1 MFERSPT
8 SDKTLRSPSQG
19 IVTPPKTFGRFASKR
34 FVQTVFESP
43 SMRESEWTRARETA
57 RRARLDTLD
66 APLALRNGDIF
77 GLVLRFLRE
86 MEFTT
91 HATAVSFHTRCFT
104 GKAFVKWAMEQSFR
118 EQTFRDEADAVF
130 LANELL
136 LRGIIAPVAR
146 GQEDAKRAK
155 STGISG
161 MGIPGVSAT
170 IPGVGKAWR
179 LFRGGDWLYTVKT
192 HDRGTLIAACFKNS
206 TEEEK
211 NGIREC
217 VGRLRTLKYL
227 VDGDS
232 EEEQGTHG
240 DASER
245 GESERDADD
254 APQERASTSYE
265 TDAWKRGAIF
275 AALFARIVKLLRGV
289 HKKVDAFFSTLGP
302 HIGIALASL
311 LFMVKIQNFAF
322 ACVLAVTFMRHL
334 LAVSERQV
342 NIMIERTRA
351 DMLRKFQMI
360 RGDPKVN
367 KHGAES
373 ADWWSAVLQHMW
385 EGWLG
390 GWLSRLV
397 RDLLQWTFESLD
409 LPFVSKIELSE
420 FRLGTCAPLIK
431 TSRTFAGT
439 DDEMIVEWDLTWQ
452 LEDSVI
458 LVSAMFGHGAV
469 VPIPIRVRLSD
480 VRLDGNLRLTFT
492 WIRVQGGP
500 YVRSLRVSFVGLPT
514 YDFSLKIFGAINLNE
529 VGMINQSVRRLVD
542 DFFRSSLV
550 EPEGYFWDVNE
561 WWHSFGDGGE
571 EQIDPRELI
580 DQALMKDIERFWRR
594 GRDNETTV
602 ELRAM
607 PIFAELDLSGKN
619 ASIKAKYFN
628 GEKCRMYVAME
639 YGRKRFVSKAHIMS
653 KHLEAVNNEL
663 LHPTWE
669 GSAFAKLDT
678 TDDVVNDCLVVS
690 VLAERVGGN
699 QAKRATTKLLRI
711 SRKVIG
717 VGKFDGI
724 VELKAGGI
732 HDVETS
738 LVDPSTLK
746 SVGTLRVRLRVNV
759 LKQDIVVEKDS
770 HIDSLKTF
778 GTKMKKLYAIAVSDV
793 PRSAANLATS
803 SSRRIASSTSSW
815 FGCFGARSANGR
827 GDTDRLDGK
836 DSGLLIDADDEDD
849 HGAEDDFT
857 FRPPEA
863 PERSPNRPFGV
874 SPSRVASRRRSSTD
888 DAATPRRLEP
898 TTDPHDPF
906 YDHIDAPR

>member
-1 MFERSPT
+1 MSELSPARV
-8 SDKTLRSPSQG
+8 SDKSLRSPSQLV
-19 IVTPPKTFGRFASKR
+19 ITPPKTFGRFASKR
-34 FVQTVFESP
+34 FVQAVFESP
-43 SMRESEWTRARETA
+43 SMRESEWTRARESA
-57 RRARLDTLD
+57 RQKRLETLD

-91 HATAVSFHTRCFT
+91 HATAVSFHTKCFT

-118 EQTFRDEADAVF
+118 EQTFRDEADAIF

-136 LRGIIAPVAR
+136 LRGIIAPIAR
-146 GQEDAKRAK
+146 GQEDAKKAK
-155 STGISG
+155 SAGISG
-161 MGIPGVSAT
+161 MGFPAVSAT
-170 IPGVGKAWR
+170 IPGVGKVWK

-192 HDRGTLIAACFKNS
+192 HDRGKLIAACFKNS

-227 VDGDS
+227 IDGDS
-232 EEEQGTHG
+232 EEEQETQADG
-240 DASER
+240 S
-245 GESERDADD
+245 DADD
-254 APQERASTSYE
+254 APQAHATTSDE
-265 TDAWKRGAIF
+265 TDAEDREMYLH
-275 AALFARIVKLLRGV
+275 ALFSPIVKLLRGTN
-289 HKKVDAFFSTLGP
+289 KAIDEFFSTLGP
-302 HIGIALASL
+302 HIVIALASL

-322 ACVLAVTFMRHL
+322 ACVLAMTFMRHL

-367 KHGAES
+367 KYGAES
-373 ADWWSAVLQHMW
+373 ADWWSAVLQHTW
-385 EGWLG
+385 EGWLS

-431 TSRTFAGT
+431 TSRTFAGI
-439 DDEMIVEWDLTWQ
+439 DGEMIVDWDLTWQ
-452 LEDSVI
+452 LEDSVV

-469 VPIPIRVRLSD
+469 VPIPIRIRLTD
-480 VRLDGNLRLTFT
+480 VRLEGNLRLTFT
-492 WIRVQGGP
+492 WMRVQGGP

-529 VGMINQSVRRLVD
+529 VGMINQSVRRVVD
-542 DFFRSSLV
+542 EFFRSSLV

-561 WWHSFGDGGE
+561 WWHSFGDTGE

-607 PIFAELDLSGKN
+607 PSFAELDLSGKN
-619 ASIKAKYFN
+619 SSIKSKYFN
-628 GEKCRMYVAME
+628 SEKCRMYVAME
-639 YGRKRFVSKAHIMS
+639 YGRKRFVSKAHVMS
-653 KHLEAVNNEL
+653 KHLEAVNGEL

-669 GSAFAKLDT
+669 GNAFAKLDT
-678 TDDVVNDCLVVS
+678 TDDIVGDTLVVS
-690 VLAERVGGN
+690 VLAERIGGN

-717 VGKFDGI
+717 VGKIDGI
-724 VELKAGGI
+724 VGMKAGGI

-746 SVGTLRVRLRVNV
+746 PVGTLRVRLRVNV

-770 HIDSLKTF
+770 QSDSLLTF
-778 GTKMKKLYAIAVSDV
+778 GKKMNRLYSMAVVDV
-793 PRSAANLATS
+793 PRGAANLATS
-803 SSRRIASSTSSW
+803 GSRKIASSTSSW
-815 FGCFGARSANGR
+815 FSCFSPRSVKVSDGV
-827 GDTDRLDGK
+827 DRVKGT
-836 DSGLLIDADDEDD
+836 DSGLLI
-849 HGAEDDFT
+849 GAEEEENTVASDDFA

-863 PERSPNRPFGV
+863 PQLSPSRPFGL
-874 SPSRVASRRRSSTD
+874 SPSRTMSRHRVSTD
-888 DAATPRRLEP
+888 DASNPRTNAHLN
-898 TTDPHDPF
+898 DPF
-906 YDHIDAPR
+906 YEHIDAPREPLHAD